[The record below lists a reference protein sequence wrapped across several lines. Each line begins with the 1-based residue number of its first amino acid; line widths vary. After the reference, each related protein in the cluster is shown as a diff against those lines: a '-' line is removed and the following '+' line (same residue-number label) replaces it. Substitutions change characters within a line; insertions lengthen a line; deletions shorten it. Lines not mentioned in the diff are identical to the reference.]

1 MSNLLT
7 NHPIALNAL
16 MNETLFSA
24 DFTVAEQPSNS
35 FQQAQAQPLITPPE
49 NIVATAST
57 PEEFIYQG
65 SVEKRIL
72 FILRYPDF
80 DYFSPGALD
89 AFEKILAAVGLKV
102 ADVAVVNLANAH
114 NPNDF
119 KRIMQFFQPTRIT
132 LLGVDPASLLLPL
145 IPHNEYMRGKVATVF
160 NTYSFEEMFANVEK
174 KKAFWLE
181 FKKFITND

>member
-24 DFTVAEQPSNS
+24 DFIVEEAVSS
-35 FQQAQAQPLITPPE
+35 GFQQVEAQEFNTPPE
-49 NIVATAST
+49 GKITSVTV

-72 FILRYPDF
+72 FILRYPDY
-80 DYFSPGALD
+80 DYFSPGAQD
-89 AFEKILAAVGLKV
+89 AFERILSAVNLRME
-102 ADVAVVNLANAH
+102 DVAVVNLANAH

-132 LLGVDPASLLLPL
+132 LLGVEPASLVLPP
-145 IPHNEYMRGKVATVF
+145 IPHNAYMKGKVATVF

>member
-24 DFTVAEQPSNS
+24 DFTVDEQASS
-35 FQQAQAQPLITPPE
+35 GFQQAQAQSLITPPE
-49 NIVATAST
+49 NDVTTASV

-89 AFEKILAAVGLKV
+89 AFEKILAAVNLRV
-102 ADVAVVNLANAH
+102 ADVAVVNLANTH

-119 KRIMQFFQPTRIT
+119 KRIMQFFQPVRIT
-132 LLGVDPASLLLPL
+132 LLGVEPASLMLPS
-145 IPHNEYMRGKVATVF
+145 IPHNAYMKGKVATVF

-181 FKKFITND
+181 FKNFINND